1 MIILKR
7 DQRQSQQGGRR
18 MKLKQAI
25 TGHALLF
32 MGGTLVLPAIIYVFV
47 AMTEPFFLLL
57 VGGYL
62 IWAAV
67 KEEA

>member
-1 MIILKR
+1 
-7 DQRQSQQGGRR
+7 

-32 MGGTLVLPAIIYVFV
+32 MGGTIIFPALVYIFV
-47 AMTEPFFLLL
+47 AMTEPLFLLL

-62 IWAAV
+62 IWAACK
-67 KEEA
+67 KEAL

>member
-1 MIILKR
+1 
-7 DQRQSQQGGRR
+7 

-32 MGGTLVLPAIIYVFV
+32 MGGALVFPAIIYVFV

-57 VGGYL
+57 IGGYL

-67 KEEA
+67 KEEAQ